1 MVDHKNLLGSQDAI
15 RAVET
20 RERGPAL
27 AERTAALAR
36 AAFSAGDRY
45 PGLPPADGSAETAGE
60 VRAEL
65 ERGTRMWTALD
76 EHGEAVG
83 CVRAIPGPDGT
94 WAVRR
99 LGVVPRARG
108 RSVGLL
114 LMRALEDG
122 ARADGAARVVLDA
135 VVERGN
141 PPFYCRLGYR
151 TTAHFPG
158 PDKPLSEVHMEKD
171 LAAPDEELPYP
182 WGGEPVPLW
191 DGPMRVWFSGPRGT
205 VALPATPGPA
215 PEAGLAVLAER
226 AARRVGGPARFR
238 GADGLAR
245 PGGVLV
251 DPRPAEA
258 VPAFVMPRGADGG
271 ALALWR
277 TGG

>member
-1 MVDHKNLLGSQDAI
+1 MDHRDLLGSQGAI

-20 RERGPAL
+20 RERGPAV

-36 AAFSAGDRY
+36 AAFRAGDRY
-45 PGLPPADGSAETAGE
+45 PGLPPADGSAETAGD
-60 VRAEL
+60 VLAEL
-65 ERGTRMWTALD
+65 ARGTRIWTGFD
-76 EHGEAVG
+76 RHGEAVG
-83 CVRAIPGPDGT
+83 CVRAVPCVDGA

-99 LGVVPRARG
+99 LAVAPRARG
-108 RSVGLL
+108 RSVGRL

-122 ARADGAARVVLDA
+122 ARAAGAARVVLDA

-158 PDKPLSEVHMEKD
+158 PDKPLSEVRMEKD
-171 LAAPDEELPYP
+171 LATPDGELSYP
-182 WGGEPVPLW
+182 WGGEPFPLW
-191 DGPMRVWFSGPRGT
+191 DGPLRVWFCGPRGT
-205 VALPATPGPA
+205 VALPAVPGPR
-215 PEAGLAVLAER
+215 PEAAVAALAGR
-226 AARRVGGPARFR
+226 AAGQVGAGARFR
-238 GADGLAR
+238 GADGLAC

-258 VPAFVMPRGADGG
+258 VPAFVMPRGVDGG

>member
-1 MVDHKNLLGSQDAI
+1 M
-15 RAVET
+15 ET

-36 AAFSAGDRY
+36 AAFSAGDRH

-60 VRAEL
+60 VLAEL
-65 ERGTRMWTALD
+65 ERGTRLWTALD
-76 EHGEAVG
+76 RHGEAVG
-83 CVRAIPGPDGT
+83 CVRAIPGPDGA

-99 LGVVPRARG
+99 LAVVPQARG
-108 RSVGLL
+108 RSVGRL

-122 ARADGAARVVLDA
+122 ARAGGAARVVLDA

-158 PDKPLSEVHMEKD
+158 PDKPLSEVHMEKE
-171 LAAPDEELPYP
+171 LAAPDEELSYP

-191 DGPMRVWFSGPRGT
+191 DGPLRAWFCGPRGT

-215 PEAGLAVLAER
+215 FAAGLAALAER
-226 AARRVGGPARFR
+226 AARQVGGPALFR

-251 DPRPAEA
+251 DSRPAEA
-258 VPAFVMPRGADGG
+258 VPAFLMPRGVDDG

>member
-1 MVDHKNLLGSQDAI
+1 MDHRDLLGSQDAI

-20 RERGPAL
+20 RERGPAV

-60 VRAEL
+60 VLAEL
-65 ERGTRMWTALD
+65 ARGTRIWTGFD
-76 EHGEAVG
+76 RRGEAVG
-83 CVRAIPGPDGT
+83 CVRAVPGVDGA

-99 LGVVPRARG
+99 LAVAPRARG
-108 RSVGLL
+108 RSVGRQ

-122 ARADGAARVVLDA
+122 ARAAGAARVVLDA

-158 PDKPLSEVHMEKD
+158 PDKPLSEVRMEKD
-171 LAAPDEELPYP
+171 LAAPDGELSYP

-191 DGPMRVWFSGPRGT
+191 DGPLRVWFSGPRGT
-205 VALPATPGPA
+205 VALPAVPGPR
-215 PEAGLAVLAER
+215 PEAALAVLAGR
-226 AARRVGGPARFR
+226 AARHVGAGARFR

-245 PGGVLV
+245 LGGVV
-251 DPRPAEA
+251 VVPRPAEA
-258 VPAFVMPRGADGG
+258 VPAFLMPRGADGG